1 MQAPTIQLPDVF
13 NAAVEFVDRHIAE
26 GRADRSPCVMRA
38 ARSPM
43 VRWQRWSI
51 GWGTPCAA

>member
-26 GRADRSPCVMRA
+26 GRADRAPCAMRA

-43 VRWQRWSI
+43 VR
-51 GWGTPCAA
+51 